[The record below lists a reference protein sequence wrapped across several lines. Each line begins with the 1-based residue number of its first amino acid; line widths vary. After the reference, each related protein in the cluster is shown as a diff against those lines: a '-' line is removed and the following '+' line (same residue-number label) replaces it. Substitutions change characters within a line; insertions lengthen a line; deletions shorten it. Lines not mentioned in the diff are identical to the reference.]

1 MMDFGVYIHVPFC
14 RVQCPYC
21 TFYTVLKP
29 QTVSPMQR
37 FLQALDHEWRQR
49 VSPRLQR
56 GDRLRTLY
64 FGGGTPSDLPAQ
76 DLSRQLAVWRDELR
90 QYGVADLAALDEVT
104 VECNPESATGELLD
118 ALQRAGVHRV
128 SLGVQALVDQ
138 DLQTLGRGADAAT
151 VRRSLRAVSQR
162 FTNWNADWIVGVPH
176 SNWQRLREGL
186 EALLPFAPPH
196 LSFYC
201 LEMPPAQAI
210 QLGDIPGAASDA
222 YKADLYLHTSAW
234 VENHGYEHYEI
245 SNAARPGFRAL
256 HNQAYWEGR
265 DYIGLGPGAH
275 SLEDG
280 RRRANRA
287 DLRAWQAALLAQQ
300 DPPAQVEELDASM
313 RQRETLLLGLRRRSG
328 VPIHATGLE
337 GRRAFLDRLAA
348 EGLAQV
354 HGEVL
359 RLTPRGWLV
368 SDSIVLQLVA
378 D

>member
-1 MMDFGVYIHVPFC
+1 M
-14 RVQCPYC
+14 
-21 TFYTVLKP
+21 L
-29 QTVSPMQR
+29 R

-354 HGEVL
+354 HGDVL